1 MLFRVIAAST
11 VSGLPLAKEVLALA
25 KKRQKREIIVSSKSE
40 VSIGN
45 ASTEVTDVPP
55 SSKEP
60 AAQAIQVGQ
69 QGEDENQKWSWIYHC
84 DEVISNLPIGL
95 A

>member
-1 MLFRVIAAST
+1 M
-11 VSGLPLAKEVLALA
+11 
-25 KKRQKREIIVSSKSE
+25 SSKSE
-40 VSIGN
+40 VSIG
-45 ASTEVTDVPP
+45 SGSSKVTDVSP

-60 AAQAIQVGQ
+60 PAQTIQVGQ
-69 QGEDENQKWSWIYHC
+69 QRDDDNQKWSWIYRC

>member
-1 MLFRVIAAST
+1 M
-11 VSGLPLAKEVLALA
+11 A
-25 KKRQKREIIVSSKSE
+25 KKPLKKEIILSSESE

-45 ASTEVTDVPP
+45 GSTEVTDVPP
-55 SSKEP
+55 PSKQP
-60 AAQAIQVGQ
+60 AAQAIQVDQ
-69 QGEDENQKWSWIYHC
+69 QGDDDNQKWSWIYHC

>member
-1 MLFRVIAAST
+1 M
-11 VSGLPLAKEVLALA
+11 
-25 KKRQKREIIVSSKSE
+25 SSKSE
-40 VSIGN
+40 VSIGSGSSK
-45 ASTEVTDVPP
+45 ATDVPP

-60 AAQAIQVGQ
+60 AAQTIQVGQ
-69 QGEDENQKWSWIYHC
+69 QGDDDNQKWSWIYRC